1 MFIHILLI
9 GEIIMRSVINT
20 FFVIIILALLSSC
33 AHAPIKS
40 ADLGPE
46 YLLLA
51 KDFPS
56 AVYIK
61 DHRQTFNSL
70 FYFILDK
77 NGRIW
82 IKPIRKN
89 KETKDFIQGWQL
101 FGSGLP
107 EDDDNK
113 NFVRPE
119 RIISIHADADEIM
132 AVSDQYRHYSMRW
145 LPNPVF
151 PGSPRTWVDVH
162 GWPVEGP
169 MIWNDRV
176 KNNRGWGI
184 GRRNQLV
191 KYFEDIDGKSFTG
204 GGGLTTYYFLTR
216 DGNEI
221 AFSDSGLPPD
231 FSHTM
236 SLPYRGTFIAEG
248 FDVSASTM
256 FIIDKHG
263 EMFTRMADFDT
274 NGSDIMFFEYTFDRT
289 NKKKNF
295 ISVPSEQW
303 LAHSKIPLSGK
314 ARISTLITIL
324 TTGTGNKSR
333 ELRVAGYDKDGKP
346 GYYYKPIF
354 NQDKNSPVRK
364 EIKEWKFQQV
374 PELVID
380 TTQLLD
386 PKKTAGTIPS
396 PRAKNRDVS
405 LHGEVLIDG
414 QRIQLSAV
422 FTDFNLHCSPAT
434 LKISS
439 DDDSVDLVFHT
450 VEEWY
455 HLTRLDPGRDGTPL
469 HLLGTLEIPDAA
481 LKTESAQLR
490 EALKKYFMPYN
501 LKTSAFWVEATEKYV
516 TITTKLKPDNA
527 SELGLAF
534 VREGTNYPSLNAVRR
549 DTLYSNGFMKMAMSD
564 TLKISAPLKSLKEKD
579 IPLLEEK
586 ISLNEQILNTL
597 KAAYER
603 PIRDDEKTPYYVTN
617 QGFDSL
623 RFVGALL
630 GGAAIW
636 APYFKTLCKTMPALI
651 MKNNELKQTFLLI
664 SGEDYDRADGIIS
677 TRIKAYK
684 LRIDELK
691 ILKPEKKWIYYESL
705 AEYWSHIKFNSQE
718 IKMADT
724 QNHTVIHN
732 WKVKVDDSGITGTSS
747 GSILME
753 LSYNS
758 SGDRGKL
765 IFRITPKQFEKDFFE
780 ESLTGN
786 DPGISE
792 VKSFT
797 TPVKILLEYTDNTEI
812 SRRVLGRILLTSE
825 EKQNEAILS
834 TLSVANGKYD
844 LKLGFLHGT
853 WNIKKVK

>member
-1 MFIHILLI
+1 
-9 GEIIMRSVINT
+9 MRSVLNI
-20 FFVIIILALLSSC
+20 FSIIIASALVLSC
-33 AHAPIKS
+33 AHTPIKP
-40 ADLGPE
+40 ANLGSE

-51 KDFPS
+51 KDFPQ

-61 DHRQTFNSL
+61 DHHQTFNSL

-82 IKPIRKN
+82 IKPIRKS
-89 KETKDFIQGWQL
+89 KETEDFAQTWQL

-107 EDDDNK
+107 EDDANE

-151 PGSPRTWVDVH
+151 PGTPRTWVDVH

-176 KNNRGWGI
+176 KDNRGWGI
-184 GRRNQLV
+184 GRRNQIV
-191 KYFEDIDGKSFTG
+191 QHFEDIDGKSFTG
-204 GGGLTTYYFLTR
+204 GGGLTTYYFLTHN
-216 DGNEI
+216 GNEI

-256 FIIDKHG
+256 FVIDKHG

-303 LAHSKIPLSGK
+303 LAHSKIPLTGK
-314 ARISTLITIL
+314 ARISSTITIL
-324 TTGTGNKSR
+324 TIGTGNKSR
-333 ELRVAGYDKDGKP
+333 ELRVAGFDKNGQP

-354 NQDKNSPVRK
+354 HQDKNSPIRK
-364 EIKEWKFQQV
+364 EIKDWKFQQV

-380 TTQLLD
+380 SIRLLD
-386 PKKTAGTIPS
+386 PQKTAGTIPA
-396 PRAKNRDVS
+396 PRAKNRDVA
-405 LHGEVLIDG
+405 LHGEVIIDG
-414 QRIQLSAV
+414 QIIQLSAA

-434 LKISS
+434 LKISAG
-439 DDDSVDLVFHT
+439 DDSVDLIFHT
-450 VEEWY
+450 VDEWY
-455 HLTRLDPGRDGTPL
+455 HLTRFDPGRDGTPL
-469 HLLGTLEIPDAA
+469 HLLGTLEIPAA
-481 LKTESAQLR
+481 SLKTENAQLR
-490 EALKKYFMPYN
+490 EALIKYFMPYN

-516 TITTKLKPDNA
+516 TITAKLKPDNA
-527 SELGLAF
+527 SELGLSF
-534 VREGTNYPSLNAVRR
+534 VREGTDYPSLNAVRR
-549 DTLYSNGFMKMAMSD
+549 DTLYSNGFMKMATSD
-564 TLKISAPLKSLKEKD
+564 TLKIAAPLKSLKEKD
-579 IPLLEEK
+579 IPVLNEK
-586 ISLNEQILNTL
+586 ISSNEEILTTL
-597 KAAYER
+597 KSSYER
-603 PIRDDEKTPYYVTN
+603 PLRDDEKTPYYVTHK
-617 QGFDSL
+617 GFDSL
-623 RFVGALL
+623 KFAGVLL

-636 APYFKTLCKTMPALI
+636 APYFKTLCKTMPVLI

-664 SGEDYDRADGIIS
+664 SGEDYDRASSIIS

-684 LRIDELK
+684 LRLDELK
-691 ILKPEKKWIYYESL
+691 ASKPEKQWIYYESL
-705 AEYWSHIKFNSQE
+705 AEYWSHIRFNSRE
-718 IKMADT
+718 IKMVDA
-724 QNHTVIHN
+724 QNHASIQN
-732 WKVKVDDSGITGTSS
+732 WKAKVDDAGITVSS
-747 GSILME
+747 NGSILME

-758 SGDRGKL
+758 NGDRGKL
-765 IFRITPKQFEKDFFE
+765 IFRIIPKQFEKDFFE
-780 ESLTGN
+780 ESLSGN
-786 DPGISE
+786 NPGVSDT
-792 VKSFT
+792 KSFI
-797 TPVKILLEYTDNTEI
+797 TPVKILLDYTDNSEI

-825 EKQNEAILS
+825 EKQSEAINS
-834 TLSVANGKYD
+834 TLSIANGNYD
-844 LKLGFLHGT
+844 LKLGYLHGT